1 MNNLTLTFPA
11 MPDGADKSI
20 TRPSNQFKKSTYK
33 VIAAIVLFVV
43 VYVLLLISAT
53 AIAIALG
60 WLGVAMMSAI
70 SSFIV
75 LVLGI
80 GLILCG
86 LMLIFFLVKFIFA
99 KSQKKIPGYEITEN
113 EQPELFAFIRKVTDE
128 VGTSYPKHVYLTNDV
143 NAMASFKP
151 SFWSLFL
158 PIRKDLTIGLGLVNS
173 LNQSEFKAVLA
184 HEFGHFSQRSM
195 RFGSYVYHLNKA
207 LYNLLYENAGYNKA
221 LNAWGRWHWMLRFA
235 ATINIYIIRCIQEIL
250 RKVYLFI
257 NKSYMQLSRQMEF
270 HADAI
275 ATYASG
281 GNNIIS
287 SLRRLEIAQQC
298 YDQVF
303 PIINA
308 KLGEDLRPANI
319 YDLQSFLLKQYADDH
334 RLNVDKNGIPV
345 IDNAAILN
353 NSQIT
358 IDNKWASHPQIED
371 REENVNQFNLN
382 SAVVHESAWLLFRNA
397 DELQKH
403 FTDELYATV
412 SKKDKLS
419 IIDLKV
425 IEESLEKEKVASSHN
440 QLYKGFYD
448 GRLLTTFKVEEVL
461 AENVDKDLN
470 NFNELFSDENCNL
483 PNLIDAIN
491 IDILKLESLI
501 ESKSDDINSFDFRG
515 IKYYPKDAI
524 NIKEQLSTELRE
536 KEEILKKL
544 DKNIFRMF
552 YQAAATD
559 EQKKELVEHY
569 DKVFK
574 YQTDA
579 TIDYGNYNM
588 MMNAVQPVYTQMSY
602 SNIYSVVNK
611 IYELERDVKPRM
623 TQVLKESNIKPF
635 INETQHAILDNYL
648 NNKWVYF
655 LEPKYDSNA
664 LTVLNNG
671 FNTYIDVLVRRNFK
685 FKKGLFDFQLT
696 LIN

>member
-1 MNNLTLTFPA
+1 
-11 MPDGADKSI
+11 
-20 TRPSNQFKKSTYK
+20 
-33 VIAAIVLFVV
+33 
-43 VYVLLLISAT
+43 
-53 AIAIALG
+53 
-60 WLGVAMMSAI
+60 
-70 SSFIV
+70 
-75 LVLGI
+75 
-80 GLILCG
+80 
-86 LMLIFFLVKFIFA
+86 
-99 KSQKKIPGYEITEN
+99 
-113 EQPELFAFIRKVTDE
+113 
-128 VGTSYPKHVYLTNDV
+128 
-143 NAMASFKP
+143 
-151 SFWSLFL
+151 
-158 PIRKDLTIGLGLVNS
+158 
-173 LNQSEFKAVLA
+173 
-184 HEFGHFSQRSM
+184 
-195 RFGSYVYHLNKA
+195 
-207 LYNLLYENAGYNKA
+207 
-221 LNAWGRWHWMLRFA
+221 
-235 ATINIYIIRCIQEIL
+235 
-250 RKVYLFI
+250 
-257 NKSYMQLSRQMEF
+257 MQLSRQMEF

-287 SLRRLEIAQQC
+287 SLRRLEVAQQC

-308 KLGEDLRPANI
+308 KLAEDLRPANI
-319 YDLQSFLLKQYADDH
+319 YELQSFLLKQYANDH
-334 RLNVDKNGIPV
+334 HLHIDKNGIPV
-345 IDNAAILN
+345 IDNTATLN

-403 FTDELYATV
+403 FTDELYGTV
-412 SKKDKLS
+412 SKKDKLATV
-419 IIDLKV
+419 DLKV
-425 IEESLEKEKVASSHN
+425 IEESLEKERAACSYN

-448 GRLLTTFKVEEVL
+448 GRLLTIFKIDEVS
-461 AENVDKDLN
+461 AEDVTRDLN
-470 NFNELFSDENCNL
+470 NFNELFIDENCNL
-483 PNLIDAIN
+483 PKLIEAIN

-515 IKYYPKDAI
+515 IKYYPKDAA
-524 NIKEQLSTELRE
+524 NIKKQLSEELNE
-536 KEEILKKL
+536 KEERLTEL

-552 YQAAATD
+552 YKAASTD
-559 EQKKELVEHY
+559 GQKKELVDYY

-623 TQVLKESNIKPF
+623 TEVLKESNIKPF
-635 INETQHAILDNYL
+635 INETQRAILDTYL

-664 LTVLNNG
+664 LAVLNNG
-671 FNTYIDVLVRRNFK
+671 FNTYVNVLARRNFK
-685 FKKGLFDFQLT
+685 FKKDLFDFQLT

>member
-20 TRPSNQFKKSTYK
+20 TQPSNQFKKSTYK
-33 VIAAIVLFVV
+33 VIAAIALFVV
-43 VYVLLLISAT
+43 VYILLLISAT
-53 AIAIALG
+53 AIAAALG
-60 WLGVAMMSAI
+60 WLGVAMMTAVGN
-70 SSFIV
+70 FIV

-86 LMLIFFLVKFIFA
+86 LMLIFFLVKFIFT

-143 NAMASFKP
+143 NAMASFNP
-151 SFWSLFL
+151 TFWSLFL
-158 PIRKDLTIGLGLVNS
+158 PIRKDLTIGLGLVNA

-303 PIINA
+303 PIINT
-308 KLGEDLRPANI
+308 KLSENLRSVNI
-319 YDLQSFLLKQYADDH
+319 YELQSWLLKQYANAN
-334 RLNVDKNGIPV
+334 RLDIDKNGIPV
-345 IDNAAILN
+345 IDKTVILN

-358 IDNKWASHPQIED
+358 IDNQWASHPEIED

-382 SAVVHESAWLLFRNA
+382 SAVVHESAWQLFRNA

-403 FTDELYATV
+403 FTDELYQNV
-412 SKKDKLS
+412 SKKDELT
-419 IIDLKV
+419 IVDLKV

-483 PNLIDAIN
+483 PKLIDTIN
-491 IDILKLESLI
+491 IDIIKLESLI
-501 ESKSDDINSFDFRG
+501 ESKSDDIKSFDFRG
-515 IKYYPKDAI
+515 VKYYPKDAA
-524 NIKEQLSTELRE
+524 NIKEQLSAELKE
-536 KEEILKKL
+536 KEERLKKL

-552 YQAAATD
+552 CKAATD
-559 EQKKELVEHY
+559 EQKQKLVDHY

-588 MMNAVQPVYTQMSY
+588 MMNALRPVYTQMSY
-602 SNIYSVVNK
+602 SNIYHVVNK
-611 IYELERDVKPRM
+611 IYDLEKDVKPRM
-623 TQVLKESNIKPF
+623 TEVLKESNIKPF
-635 INETQHAILDNYL
+635 INEAQRSVLDNYL

-655 LEPKYDSNA
+655 LEPKYDNNA
-664 LTVLNNG
+664 LTALNNG
-671 FNTYIDVLVRRNFK
+671 FNTFLDVLVRRNFK
-685 FKKGLFDFQLT
+685 FKNDLFDFQLK

>member
-281 GNNIIS
+281 GNN
-287 SLRRLEIAQQC
+287 
-298 YDQVF
+298 
-303 PIINA
+303 
-308 KLGEDLRPANI
+308 
-319 YDLQSFLLKQYADDH
+319 
-334 RLNVDKNGIPV
+334 
-345 IDNAAILN
+345 
-353 NSQIT
+353 
-358 IDNKWASHPQIED
+358 
-371 REENVNQFNLN
+371 
-382 SAVVHESAWLLFRNA
+382 
-397 DELQKH
+397 
-403 FTDELYATV
+403 
-412 SKKDKLS
+412 
-419 IIDLKV
+419 
-425 IEESLEKEKVASSHN
+425 
-440 QLYKGFYD
+440 
-448 GRLLTTFKVEEVL
+448 
-461 AENVDKDLN
+461 
-470 NFNELFSDENCNL
+470 
-483 PNLIDAIN
+483 
-491 IDILKLESLI
+491 
-501 ESKSDDINSFDFRG
+501 
-515 IKYYPKDAI
+515 
-524 NIKEQLSTELRE
+524 
-536 KEEILKKL
+536 
-544 DKNIFRMF
+544 
-552 YQAAATD
+552 
-559 EQKKELVEHY
+559 
-569 DKVFK
+569 
-574 YQTDA
+574 
-579 TIDYGNYNM
+579 
-588 MMNAVQPVYTQMSY
+588 
-602 SNIYSVVNK
+602 
-611 IYELERDVKPRM
+611 
-623 TQVLKESNIKPF
+623 F
-635 INETQHAILDNYL
+635 I
-648 NNKWVYF
+648 
-655 LEPKYDSNA
+655 
-664 LTVLNNG
+664 
-671 FNTYIDVLVRRNFK
+671 
-685 FKKGLFDFQLT
+685 
-696 LIN
+696 